1 MRSSF
6 LWLAAGGTGIKAI
19 FGRAS
24 KAIACDHNKEGT
36 IVNMTIT
43 LNVLIVEDNYNDL
56 NHAYDIIK
64 KSFPNEKVYAAGN
77 KHEALNRLATHD
89 MDLLLLDV
97 RLPDGTGF
105 DIAREIRNIPQYRFV
120 HIVYITGEDYDPLET
135 YNTYHCY
142 SFISKPYTKDTMLEQ
157 LGPLIDELRQEKRE
171 RRVPVRR
178 EARAFTTTKGEIIIP
193 VNDIL
198 YAELRFR
205 NMVIHT
211 RKGEYQTK
219 RMSLKA
225 FKEYINDPDF
235 FICHESFIVN
245 MRKVFMI
252 EKGDKRSYV
261 ALFNNS
267 SDKGCI
273 VSQKRYKETK
283 ELLDKR
289 AAGMKV
295 GGSK

>member
-1 MRSSF
+1 MRSLF
-6 LWLAAGGTGIKAI
+6 YAAEWPSKLCSCTTI
-19 FGRAS
+19 
-24 KAIACDHNKEGT
+24 KAIACDNDREGT
-36 IVNMTIT
+36 IANMTKI
-43 LNVLIVEDNYNDL
+43 LNALIVEDDYNDL
-56 NHAYDIIK
+56 KRANDIIEQ
-64 KSFPNEKVYAAGN
+64 SFPDVKVHLAGN
-77 KHEALNRLATHD
+77 KHDALKELAAVD

-105 DIAREIRNIPQYRFV
+105 DIAREIRKMPQYRFA
-120 HIVYITGEDYDPLET
+120 HIAYITGEDYDPLET
-135 YNTYHCY
+135 YNNYHCY
-142 SFISKPYTKDTMLEQ
+142 SFISKPYTVKTMLKQ
-157 LGPLIDELRQEKRE
+157 LSPLIDELRQEKRE
-171 RRVPVRR
+171 SRVPVRQ
-178 EARAFTTTKGEIIIP
+178 EARAFTTTIGEIIIP

-205 NMVIHT
+205 NMIIHT

-235 FICHESFIVN
+235 FICHESFIIN
-245 MRKVFMI
+245 MRKVYLI

-267 SDKGCI
+267 DDKGCI
-273 VSQKRYKETK
+273 VSQTRYKGMK

-289 AAGMKV
+289 AAKMKA